1 MRDIKFDV
9 MFKDEKVASITVK
22 DNTVHDLT
30 YTDIRYKQPFI
41 KKPVTIDF
49 VNSFL
54 ERRSIPQNRNNID
67 EILFNLGLNEY
78 NMLDILKKTHG
89 VSFDD
94 FWWIKFENED
104 LNWKD
109 VKVRE

>member
-22 DNTVHDLT
+22 DNTVHALT
-30 YTDIRYKQPFI
+30 YTDIRYKQPFNKI
-41 KKPVTIDF
+41 VSLEYIER
-49 VNSFL
+49 FL
-54 ERRSIPQNRNNID
+54 EDRCIPRNRQNIN
-67 EILFNLGLNEY
+67 ELLVNLGLENYDVIE
-78 NMLDILKKTHG
+78 ILKKTHG
-89 VSFDD
+89 ISFDD

>member
-22 DNTVHDLT
+22 DNTVHALT
-30 YTDIRYKQPFI
+30 YTDIRYKQPFNKI
-41 KKPVTIDF
+41 VSLEYIER
-49 VNSFL
+49 FL
-54 ERRSIPQNRNNID
+54 EDRCIPRNRQNIN
-67 EILFNLGLNEY
+67 ELLVNLGLENYDVIE
-78 NMLDILKKTHG
+78 ILQKTHG

-94 FWWIKFENED
+94 FCWIKFENED

>member
-9 MFKDEKVASITVK
+9 MFKDEKVASIAVK
-22 DNTVHDLT
+22 DNDVYVSI
-30 YTDIRYKQPFI
+30 YTDIRYKQPFNKI
-41 KKPVTIDF
+41 VSLEYIER
-49 VNSFL
+49 FL
-54 ERRSIPQNRNNID
+54 EDRCIPRNRQNIN
-67 EILFNLGLNEY
+67 EVLGNLGLENYDVIE
-78 NMLDILKKTHG
+78 ILKKTHG

-94 FWWIKFENED
+94 FWWIKFENEG